1 MNFMNLTRRAKNVLA
16 LFALVAA
23 GGCIHQ
29 DPDGEGIDPTLVHV
43 TMEVAF
49 DCIYW
54 QPTQFWY
61 HRCIELQGRQNP
73 PSEEVLPPA

>member
-49 DCIYW
+49 DCSYW
-54 QPTQFWY
+54 
-61 HRCIELQGRQNP
+61 
-73 PSEEVLPPA
+73 